1 MVFALLFLSSICFS
15 QHTSPHLDWPD
26 EIASYSTMLYDVN
39 EGGRNEFYESGRDGS
54 AYTLEIDLGFQ
65 PFVSI

>member
-1 MVFALLFLSSICFS
+1 M
-15 QHTSPHLDWPD
+15 
-26 EIASYSTMLYDVN
+26 ASYSTMLYDVN